1 MDPLNPVPEGHKVQ
15 AAESIDKGTY
25 DDLAQTPTK
34 ADAET
39 VEHDSETGLH
49 RSLGTRHLTM
59 IALGSA
65 IGMGMWLGS
74 GKSLVDGGPVS
85 LFVGF
90 LISSSIV
97 WCVCQSIGEMAVM
110 YPLPSGFVQWS
121 TMFISPAA
129 GFALGW
135 GYWFSYWITIANE
148 LQGVVT
154 VLNYW
159 TDEVPKA
166 AWISIF
172 WVVIILINIWVV
184 KFFAEVEVFSSTVKF
199 SWMFIA
205 IIGLIIVTA
214 GGAPQGEA
222 IGFRYWNA
230 QPFNNGFKGFAS
242 VLPACVF
249 AMAGSENAA
258 LVASEVANPRRSVPK
273 AIGSV
278 WMRLGIFYILGSFM
292 ITLTVDPKDPNL
304 FGASG
309 SNASPFV
316 IAFKN
321 AGLSGMAHITNAVIF
336 ISVISTGSISGYGGS
351 RMLMGLANINM
362 NHKIFGKADSV
373 GRPWAGYIATI
384 GLGGALAYLNVS
396 HTGTEVFSWL
406 SSLVALLTLFGWG
419 MICLSHLRFRYA
431 WKTQGRDAAHLP
443 WRTWAHPWAPWWGLI
458 WCILLIC
465 VELWLSIWP
474 LNERTSVQNFF
485 ANFISVVAV
494 FIIWVGAQIWYRCP
508 LWVNATEIDLDACR
522 RFYADNIDEEAVPV
536 GKSLARRLKV
546 VFE

>member
-1 MDPLNPVPEGHKVQ
+1 M
-15 AAESIDKGTY
+15 AAELDVEGNELRAVESAEKATFDHI
-25 DDLAQTPTK
+25 ANVPTK
-34 ADAET
+34 AEADT
-39 VEHDSETGLH
+39 VDHGADTGLR

-74 GKSLVDGGPVS
+74 GQSLVNGGPAS
-85 LFVGF
+85 LFIGF

-135 GYWFSYWITIANE
+135 GYWFSYWVTIANE
-148 LQGVVT
+148 LQGIVT
-154 VLNYW
+154 ILNYW

-172 WVVIILINIWVV
+172 WVVIILINVWVV
-184 KFFAEVEVFSSTVKF
+184 RFFAEVEVFSSTVKF

-205 IIGLIIVTA
+205 IIGLIVVTA
-214 GGAPQGEA
+214 GAAPQGEA

-230 QPFNNGFKGFAS
+230 RPFNNGFKGFIS
-242 VLPACVF
+242 VIPTCVF

-273 AIGSV
+273 AVGSV
-278 WMRLGIFYILGSFM
+278 WMRLGLFYILGSLM
-292 ITLTVDPKDPNL
+292 ITLTVDPKDPDL

-316 IAFKN
+316 IAFRN
-321 AGLSGMAHITNAVIF
+321 AGIPGMAHATNAVIF
-336 ISVISTGSISGYGGS
+336 ISVISS
-351 RMLMGLANINM
+351 RMLMGLAHVHM
-362 NHKIFGKADSV
+362 NHKIFGKADKM

-384 GLGGALAYLNVS
+384 GIGA
-396 HTGTEVFSWL
+396 EVFQWL

-431 WKTQGRDAAHLP
+431 WKAQGREDTHLP
-443 WRTWAHPWAPWWGLI
+443 WRTWAHPYATWWGLL
-458 WCILLIC
+458 WCIALII
-465 VELWLSIWP
+465 VEFYLSIWP
-474 LNERTSVQNFF
+474 LHGKTSARNFF
-485 ANFISVVAV
+485 ANFMSVVAV
-494 FIIWVGAQIWYRCP
+494 FLIWVGAQIWYRCP
-508 LWVNATEIDLDACR
+508 VWVDARGIDLDGYR
-522 RFYADNIDEEAVPV
+522 RFYADHADEEAIPV
-536 GKSLARRLKV
+536 KKGFVRKLKV
-546 VFE
+546 LFE